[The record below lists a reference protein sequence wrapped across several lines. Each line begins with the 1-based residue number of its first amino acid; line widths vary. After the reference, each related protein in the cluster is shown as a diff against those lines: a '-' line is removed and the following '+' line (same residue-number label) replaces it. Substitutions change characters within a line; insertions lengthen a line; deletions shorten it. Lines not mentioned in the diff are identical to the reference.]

1 MSNTTAQDAPPLTF
15 PKSPVKPLDKSK
27 QIKTAGAL
35 IIGDEILNGKT
46 QDTNSNFFAKYCF
59 EYGIELKRIEVIADD
74 EDEIIEASRRMVK
87 NYDFVIT
94 SGGIGPTHDDITYQS
109 IAKAFNQPLKYH
121 EETLSRLNAH
131 ANRRT
136 DLQNQSVEQ
145 KTARE
150 RMALFPAEAE
160 VLFVGEDLWV
170 PVCRVEEKL
179 CIFPGIPSLFQ
190 RMLTGLTPYLSLP
203 DSKPFRLLIH
213 TSLPE
218 SSIAPYLTSLHQRL
232 KTDQIRVGSYPLL
245 QKGVTVSLIG
255 QDETKIRQI
264 GDEVANEIQG
274 KVLPDGAEDPTR
286 K

>member
-1 MSNTTAQDAPPLTF
+1 MTTLPSLLFPTSPIPPN
-15 PKSPVKPLDKSK
+15 PLGEGKK
-27 QIKTAGAL
+27 IKTAAAL

-59 EYGIELKRIEVIADD
+59 EFGIELKRIEVIADD

-87 NYDFVIT
+87 NYDLVIT

-109 IAKAFNQPLKYH
+109 IAKAFNQPLDYH
-121 EETLSRLNAH
+121 QETLNRLTAQIS
-131 ANRRT
+131 RRT
-136 DLQNQSVEQ
+136 DLQNQTAEQ

-150 RMALFPAEAE
+150 RMALFPTKAE
-160 VLFVGEDLWV
+160 VLFVGEDIWV
-170 PVCRVEEKL
+170 PVCRVEGKL

-190 RMLTGLTPYLSLP
+190 RMLTGLTPYLPLP
-203 DSKPFRLLIH
+203 DTRPFRHLIH

-232 KTDQIRVGSYPLL
+232 KPDRIRVGSYPLL

-255 QDETKIRQI
+255 ENEAKIREI
-264 GDEVANEIQG
+264 GEEVAREIQG
-274 KVLPDGAEDPTR
+274 KVVEETDAST
-286 K
+286 KM